1 MFAKTETDHEWKI
14 DFFRVNKFSRMKILV
29 CWVVQ
34 AVAEHDMNDESQI
47 LTLNGK
53 MELIEFS
60 ILFLQ
65 LI

>member
-1 MFAKTETDHEWKI
+1 
-14 DFFRVNKFSRMKILV
+14 MKILV
-29 CWVVQ
+29 CWVAQ
-34 AVAEHDMNDESQI
+34 AVAEHDMNDESQT